1 MFIPTP
7 VYPQMAAK
15 VLQTKEILMS
25 DEEAGV
31 GMEGAEPG
39 DIAVQDSAVLEQIK
53 QEGQDNAAVA
63 PPAPAGQR

>member
-1 MFIPTP
+1 
-7 VYPQMAAK
+7 
-15 VLQTKEILMS
+15 MS
-25 DEEAGV
+25 DEEAGG
-31 GMEGAEPG
+31 GMEGVEPG